1 MLKFSFPI
9 LRELNEI
16 FCLEFVEMNCQM
28 IKTIKQNVFH
38 FERTLERFWFSHK
51 RNDWPLYPKI
61 SKLPLSTSDSWT
73 CLRFHFLKQINCVI
87 NNLASFSVWFLDKKN
102 VAKKDGKVEIFR
114 ERNESCIY
122 PKCFYSYSNWS
133 YHYYRK

>member
-16 FCLEFVEMNCQM
+16 FHLEFVEMNCEM

-38 FERTLERFWFSHK
+38 FERTLERFWLSHE
-51 RNDWPLYPKI
+51 RNDWHLYPKI
-61 SKLPLSTSDSWT
+61 SKLPLSTTDTQT

-87 NNLASFSVWFLDKKN
+87 NNLDSFSVWFLDKKN

-133 YHYYRK
+133 YHYYRR